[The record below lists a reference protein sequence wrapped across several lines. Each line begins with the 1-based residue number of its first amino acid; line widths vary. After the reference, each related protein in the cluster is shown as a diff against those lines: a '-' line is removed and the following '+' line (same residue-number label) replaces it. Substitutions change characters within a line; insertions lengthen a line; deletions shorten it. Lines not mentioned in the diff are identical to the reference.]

1 MVLPVVN
8 PNDESGAA
16 SYVSWL
22 LNELRT
28 GQRCRLLSRS
38 PEDYGTYAEVRNP
51 LFALGWLE
59 IKTTLHSQT
68 QNSSLQLWSR
78 YDVPVSKVATVQQ
91 ASMDKLFRLKCD
103 GPYFNKGKE
112 KMTTFVIDQ
121 AASHS
126 VWRALNLHVLG
137 NAITWPESTEY
148 FIPSNDFIGIVRTVR
163 DKAHMMEIAALS
175 HIYLL
180 TTKQK
185 ENTARMLGFERR
197 AV

>member
-38 PEDYGTYAEVRNP
+38 PEDYGTCAE
-51 LFALGWLE
+51 
-59 IKTTLHSQT
+59 
-68 QNSSLQLWSR
+68 NSSLQLWSR
-78 YDVPVSKVATVQQ
+78 YDVPVSKVATVQR

-103 GPYFNKGKE
+103 GPYFNNGKE

-137 NAITWPESTEY
+137 NAITGPESTEY